1 MILLDSTLSTPPPPP
16 SRGPV
21 ISIQKDIIH
30 RFKSLK
36 RLHDMDEEARVELQ
50 SDAAAPHGDE
60 TRRQQ
65 MESDNV
71 T

>member
-1 MILLDSTLSTPPPPP
+1 
-16 SRGPV
+16 V